1 MLSNNSNSF
10 SLMVTNSSKNKKKKK
25 KKLMHFHNF
34 RCYENCNFS
43 VIIATVAKR
52 EIYFIKNMNLI
63 RYKPQFKKMSCWV

>member
-1 MLSNNSNSF
+1 
-10 SLMVTNSSKNKKKKK
+10 
-25 KKLMHFHNF
+25 MHFHNF

-43 VIIATVAKR
+43 VIIATAAKR